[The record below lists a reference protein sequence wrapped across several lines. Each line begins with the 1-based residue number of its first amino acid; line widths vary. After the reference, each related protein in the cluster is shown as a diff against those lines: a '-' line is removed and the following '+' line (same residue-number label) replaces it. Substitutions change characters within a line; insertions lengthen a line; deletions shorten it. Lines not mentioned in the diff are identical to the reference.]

1 MSCVFI
7 KVKARSDIW
16 QVCKENSKSDLFSS
30 NWQVKAVFD
39 ASIVRRFSTNIIW
52 RVMNSFDKN
61 THTQKG
67 GVWWFEGPSWPINLH
82 SGKSVAEDVSSS
94 NAEPLS
100 LFGRSC
106 GRQRPFDEA
115 KIQDS
120 CLIIRPKTTLL
131 QPACRLCMADRG
143 PVYSNDCLSVCR
155 GNFRMQSTWQWWRL
169 TRGSEHSGE
178 QEIQETF
185 MFSC

>member
-16 QVCKENSKSDLFSS
+16 QVCKENHKSDLFSS

-39 ASIVRRFSTNIIW
+39 ASIVRRLKVRHKHYLASHEL
-52 RVMNSFDKN
+52 FDKN
-61 THTQKG
+61 THTKK
-67 GVWWFEGPSWPINLH
+67 VCWYEGSSWPIYLH
-82 SGKSVAEDVSSS
+82 SGNSVAEDVSSHPND
-94 NAEPLS
+94 NAEPLR
-100 LFGRSC
+100 LFGRSY

-120 CLIIRPKTTLL
+120 CLIIRPKKKKKTLL

-143 PVYSNDCLSVCR
+143 PVYSNDCLSA
-155 GNFRMQSTWQWWRL
+155 
-169 TRGSEHSGE
+169 
-178 QEIQETF
+178 
-185 MFSC
+185 

>member
-7 KVKARSDIW
+7 KVKAHSDIW

-52 RVMNSFDKN
+52 RVMNSLIK
-61 THTQKG
+61 THTHKKAESDDLKAPLDQSISTLASQ
-67 GVWWFEGPSWPINLH
+67 WLRMFPAATQNR
-82 SGKSVAEDVSSS
+82 SVFLAAVVDVSARLTRLRFKIVVWLSDQKQPSS
-94 NAEPLS
+94 SQHADFAWRIGGP
-100 LFGRSC
+100 C
-106 GRQRPFDEA
+106 
-115 KIQDS
+115 IQTTV
-120 CLIIRPKTTLL
+120 CL
-131 QPACRLCMADRG
+131 
-143 PVYSNDCLSVCR
+143 CR
-155 GNFRMQSTWQWWRL
+155 GNFRMQITWQWWRL